1 MFYSLTPFPQNASST
16 GMSSHHHHHHRRV
29 VDYCSENDDDDAEE
43 VEFSIEEEL
52 KELSSLIE
60 TSLAD
65 AFGFACAN
73 DLEASAKTDGDDDEA
88 TKRLSADLRLILTP
102 LSSSSQ
108 KEEQKRAC
116 ERCVSTLWRILREQS
131 CGWDKPCYR
140 ECFVLSSL
148 RLSVCELSG
157 KKENEADDAE
167 DSQKAM
173 ECLDTALILGCPGG
187 MARPFVRCVE
197 KFMRRTE
204 KKRASG
210 DDNDDGSDNN
220 NNTNNNSKK
229 QKVSQETLVVENVL
243 PSSVPK
249 IIHPLERMNDD
260 ATWEEFKA
268 MYFNKDLPVQLP
280 SDKSM
285 PCIERWRD
293 VAYFKERFGKRLIPL
308 EVGKYDDVEN
318 WKEEIISMEKFI
330 DEHLAPDILKKEGNT
345 FVSYLAQHQL
355 FEQIPQLAMDFEI
368 PKWCN
373 AGRFERCNIWLGTS
387 GTITPCHFDSYDNI
401 FGQVV
406 GYKFVRLFLESDSP
420 FLYQSGG
427 QWETTRSWNVND
439 NDNEENDENTT
450 KRESKKKFR
459 NAQGNI
465 SRVDVE
471 SPDLEKYPE
480 FAKATPMDVVLGP
493 GDFIYIPSRTW
504 HYVRSLT
511 ASCSLNFLF

>member
-1 MFYSLTPFPQNASST
+1 MVEREREEKVSFLFMFIFYSLTPFPQNASST
-16 GMSSHHHHHHRRV
+16 GMSTHHHHHHRRV
-29 VDYCSENDDDDAEE
+29 VDYCSENDDDDDAEE

-210 DDNDDGSDNN
+210 DDDDGGD
-220 NNTNNNSKK
+220 NNSKK

-427 QWETTRSWNVND
+427 QW
-439 NDNEENDENTT
+439 
-450 KRESKKKFR
+450 
-459 NAQGNI
+459 
-465 SRVDVE
+465 
-471 SPDLEKYPE
+471 
-480 FAKATPMDVVLGP
+480 
-493 GDFIYIPSRTW
+493 
-504 HYVRSLT
+504 
-511 ASCSLNFLF
+511 